1 MGTISQSSW
10 LAIGNGI
17 QLINVAVGSYDGD
30 IELNEFGE
38 LLGKGDVALVSST
51 RQDEV
56 ERWASLNMPFE
67 KVTVPVVTFKTLLE
81 GMLYNHF
88 DFLTIDIEGMEP
100 EVVPQIDFTAL
111 GVRMA
116 IIEWNGNNAELYDQ
130 FLLKSGLK
138 LVHINAENR
147 LYVKN

>member
-1 MGTISQSSW
+1 
-10 LAIGNGI
+10 
-17 QLINVAVGSYDGD
+17 
-30 IELNEFGE
+30 
-38 LLGKGDVALVSST
+38 
-51 RQDEV
+51 
-56 ERWASLNMPFE
+56 MPFE
-67 KVTVPVVTFKTLLE
+67 KVTVPVVTFKTLRE
-81 GMLYNHF
+81 RMLYNHF